1 MWSRQNRY
9 GSKRDR
15 FTVFGKARHLPFW
28 RSIFSVIQGR
38 YYIGK
43 PDTIAIHETRTP
55 KEEAYAAA
63 AQIRRLVR
71 EEGMRYREIGV
82 VATDLNGYGDYL
94 EEAFAKYRIPVFMDY
109 KRSILLNSFVEYVR
123 SILNMAEQSFTYE
136 SVFRFL
142 RAGYGPFTDDEVDEL
157 ENYCLA
163 LGIRGYKKLAAAMGA
178 QRCRCDRGRTGA
190 SESPSGETGGAV
202 DRVCFLYCGS
212 GRKRCVILPRHFTV
226 FWRSRDCSRN

>member
-1 MWSRQNRY
+1 MAQKRPFYRFRKSEALAFLEEHLFRY
-9 GSKRDR
+9 S
-15 FTVFGKARHLPFW
+15 
-28 RSIFSVIQGR
+28 GR

-157 ENYCLA
+157 ENYCLH
-163 LGIRGYKKLAAAMGA
+163 LVSVGIK
-178 QRCRCDRGRTGA
+178 TGSSDGCA
-190 SESPSGETGGAV
+190 DV
-202 DRVCFLYCGS
+202 QM
-212 GRKRCVILPRHFTV
+212 
-226 FWRSRDCSRN
+226 